1 LRLLFLPALPVAAAL
16 SLPLLLAVRGLAV
29 ASARLPLPPPAR
41 LLAARRTAIPCQRLL
56 GPEDSAAAF
65 QQTDPAP
72 GTTSPPPPPLA
83 SENSS
88 GILIFGRS
96 WRIFIRAHGS
106 GCSQKLKPRRGPAFP
121 FGAPSTHGQS
131 LNPATL
137 PQHLDQIK
145 SKTDCED
152 LAAALIRR
160 MPSWV
165 GSNLVSTGGSFLAS
179 A

>member
-72 GTTSPPPPPLA
+72 GTTSPPPPLA